1 MTEIVYLTLSH
12 FNSSTRNYF
21 LKQAGFSSL
30 LDYELS
36 TDNKLFELTWT
47 NHKQCFTVEPGHFEN
62 PDNTLFFSCNVP
74 LSSLS
79 ERVKEY
85 LYYRFLSTS
94 KYTNFEEFYI
104 NNVNILPCV
113 VVFVQYKFKRHSKIE
128 NNLHIN
134 LNSNGERLVSREQ
147 INQSKILS
155 EFTFRL
161 NTKTKNSYILVGP
174 KNDQSTNS
182 DRYGVDGWKLI
193 ENSSPIFYRVSLG
206 GFIVSK
212 KYYNKL
218 IEFGAKEN

>member
-21 LKQAGFSSL
+21 LKQAGYLSL

-47 NHKQCFTVEPGHFEN
+47 HNKQCFTVEPGRFEN
-62 PDNTLFFSCNVP
+62 PDSTLYFSCNVP

-79 ERVKEY
+79 ERVKDY
-85 LYYRFLSTS
+85 LYYRFLSTF
-94 KYTNFEEFYI
+94 KYTNFEEYYL
-104 NNVNILPCV
+104 NNVNDLPFV
-113 VVFVQYKFKRHSKIE
+113 VVFVPYKFKRNFTSE

-134 LNSNGERLVSREQ
+134 LNSNGERVVSREQ
-147 INQSKILS
+147 HIQSKVLS
-155 EFTFRL
+155 GFTFRL

-174 KNDQSTNS
+174 KNDQSINS
-182 DRYGVDGWKLI
+182 DRYGVNGWKLI

-218 IEFGAKEN
+218 IDFGAKEN